1 MEKSHLCVCP
11 SLLLTILNF
20 SVRGPTVTWYFN
32 VSSPFS
38 RKDKKDREKR
48 LIKKW
53 CTISLLDIDFKMLSK
68 SLAAHPKKVLPSLVT
83 HRQTVYVQIRCIS
96 KSGRLIYCVLQIT
109 DTLNLSRNLTFQKMF
124 FICFNDS
131 FSKLMKNYF
140 YFILKALFVLK
151 IFKFLS
157 GLFEHVEKTA

>member
-1 MEKSHLCVCP
+1 MIFFDQVCPKRVFPIKNGKSEHHYWIQLIRISLGNKFHLKLTILIFWTKFGQKEYSQSGMEKSHLCVCP

-68 SLAAHPKKVLPSLVT
+68 SLAAHLKKVLPSLIT

-96 KSGRLIYCVLQIT
+96 KSGRLISCV
-109 DTLNLSRNLTFQKMF
+109 
-124 FICFNDS
+124 
-131 FSKLMKNYF
+131 
-140 YFILKALFVLK
+140 
-151 IFKFLS
+151 
-157 GLFEHVEKTA
+157 